1 MQIMFAKL
9 RHHLGLH
16 GNIFFVFF
24 SLFRTGVAIFLL
36 NGILILS
43 FISIIGNVFLVGKGP
58 EAAMHAFYFQFLMI
72 IQAFFF
78 FDPFADSG
86 GVYNAVVWRDLFL
99 FVRLFFAFI
108 LWGAVAKLLS
118 NLAVNRSKNRYL
130 RVVLHVMAFLSVS
143 LASIPLSLNASAA
156 GAPCFRNG
164 IERGIY
170 TLNDLGQGLDR
181 LHLLPISD
189 QSIKER
195 AKSLCE
201 GEPRLLVEEESSSD
215 DCVQGVDILRRM
227 KQE

>member
-1 MQIMFAKL
+1 MQITFAHL

-16 GNIFFVFF
+16 GNLVFVFF
-24 SLFRTGVAIFLL
+24 TLFRKGATIFLL

-43 FISIIGNVFLVGKGP
+43 FISIIGNVFVVGKGP
-58 EAAMHAFYFQFLMI
+58 EPAMHAFYFQFSMI

-86 GVYNAVVWRDLFL
+86 GVHNAEAWRDLFL
-99 FVRLFFAFI
+99 FVRLLFAFI
-108 LWGAVAKLLS
+108 LWGAAAKLLS
-118 NLAVNRSKNRYL
+118 NLAMNMSKNHYL
-130 RVVLHVMAFLSVS
+130 RIGLHVMAFLSVS

-170 TLNDLGQGLDR
+170 TLNDLGRGLDR
-181 LHLLPISD
+181 LHLLPIPD
-189 QSIKER
+189 PSIKER